1 MHGYTQALLFRHD
14 EVYAVLK
21 INQLPYLHN
30 AIPACAANKVVLIE
44 FVTVV
49 RAWGCLL
56 LGIELAWAHVFEVER
71 AKFMLRVVTG
81 L

>member
-49 RAWGCLL
+49 RA
-56 LGIELAWAHVFEVER
+56 
-71 AKFMLRVVTG
+71 
-81 L
+81 